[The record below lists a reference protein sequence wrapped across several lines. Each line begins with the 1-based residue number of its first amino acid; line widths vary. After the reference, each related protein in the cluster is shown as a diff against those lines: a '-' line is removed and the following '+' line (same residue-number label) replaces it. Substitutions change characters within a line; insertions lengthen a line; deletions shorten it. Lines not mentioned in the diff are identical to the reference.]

1 MARIGRTNGARQS
14 RVTLIGFLSGR
25 SIRSY
30 MGTCVRSDHDSRA
43 APQTASPVYGTK
55 NFSSVRRRNCIE
67 QLWPCPEYVLENV
80 NLLSQ
85 AQTWPGI
92 CGRLGGLVAADPSDE
107 TPHTH
112 VREGSVRLPW
122 FSVCERKS
130 QL

>member
-1 MARIGRTNGARQS
+1 
-14 RVTLIGFLSGR
+14 
-25 SIRSY
+25 

-112 VREGSVRLPW
+112 TFVKGQCAFRGSP
-122 FSVCERKS
+122 SVNENHSYKENPV
-130 QL
+130 L